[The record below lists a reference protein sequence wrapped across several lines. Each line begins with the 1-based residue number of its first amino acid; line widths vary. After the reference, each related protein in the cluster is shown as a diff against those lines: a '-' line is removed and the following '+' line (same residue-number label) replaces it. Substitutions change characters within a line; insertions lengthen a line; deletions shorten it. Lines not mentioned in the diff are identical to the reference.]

1 MSFFLVPVLGH
12 SVTHTFTEDFSV
24 ALMPEAFAVIT
35 AGAINA
41 HLRFLHSA
49 LAGILSGTALEGGE
63 SVCLLWKLPFS
74 GIVTCIKHSGGD
86 CPC

>member
-1 MSFFLVPVLGH
+1 M
-12 SVTHTFTEDFSV
+12 
-24 ALMPEAFAVIT
+24 ALMTEAFAVIT

-41 HLRFLHSA
+41 HLRLLHSA
-49 LAGILSGTALEGGE
+49 IAGILFGTALEGSE
-63 SVCLLWKLPFS
+63 SVCLLWKLPSS